1 MKTKIC
7 WYKHLY
13 LSPSLEDMKRVVRYE
28 IKYKKVPIGYY
39 LLTLPSTPNNLFD
52 IWRSEQ
58 IHMPWMKNQV
68 LDVVGVAASKEE
80 ACEMAA
86 SIIYETFKVDETVN
100 VKAYLGYK

>member
-1 MKTKIC
+1 
-7 WYKHLY
+7 
-13 LSPSLEDMKRVVRYE
+13 
-28 IKYKKVPIGYY
+28 
-39 LLTLPSTPNNLFD
+39 
-52 IWRSEQ
+52 
-58 IHMPWMKNQV
+58 MKNQV